1 MTDNEKL
8 AQGLAL
14 AFVQASLSGMSESD
28 RLEELKAIKDDA
40 DPSKPNTTTLLTIT
54 SVITKI
60 SLMIFSNFS

>member
-40 DPSKPNTTTLLTIT
+40 DPNKPNTTT
-54 SVITKI
+54 VIDNYKRYYKDI
-60 SLMIFSNFS
+60 LNDLQ

>member
-40 DPSKPNTTTLLTIT
+40 DPSKPNTTT
-54 SVITKI
+54 VIDNYKRYYKDI
-60 SLMIFSNFS
+60 LNDLQ

>member
-1 MTDNEKL
+1 MTDKEKL

-40 DPSKPNTTTLLTIT
+40 DPNKPNTTT
-54 SVITKI
+54 VIDNYKRYYKDI
-60 SLMIFSNFS
+60 LNDLQ

>member
-40 DPSKPNTTTLLTIT
+40 NPSKPNTTT
-54 SVITKI
+54 VIDNYKRYYKDI
-60 SLMIFSNFS
+60 LNDLQ